1 LAHQVKIE
9 PFGEGE
15 IIVRQQ
21 EAGDSLYIITKG
33 SCEVLLESPSRQFKQ
48 VAVLKKGE
56 FFGEMSLL
64 TGEPRSAT
72 VRTIEDTEVIK
83 IQKDIF
89 SEILTANS
97 GISEY
102 LGQVLAERQQQLAR
116 QGGDNSA
123 LAAATSGGFIQKIKS
138 FFGIS

>member
-1 LAHQVKIE
+1 M
-9 PFGEGE
+9 
-15 IIVRQQ
+15 
-21 EAGDSLYIITKG
+21 
-33 SCEVLLESPSRQFKQ
+33 LLESPSRQFTQ
-48 VAVLKKGE
+48 VAVLKKGD

-72 VRTIEDTEVIK
+72 VRAIEDTEVIM
-83 IQKDIF
+83 IQKDVF
-89 SEILTANS
+89 SEILSANS

-116 QGGDNSA
+116 QVGDTSA
-123 LAAATSGGFIQKIKS
+123 LAAATTGGFIQKIKS